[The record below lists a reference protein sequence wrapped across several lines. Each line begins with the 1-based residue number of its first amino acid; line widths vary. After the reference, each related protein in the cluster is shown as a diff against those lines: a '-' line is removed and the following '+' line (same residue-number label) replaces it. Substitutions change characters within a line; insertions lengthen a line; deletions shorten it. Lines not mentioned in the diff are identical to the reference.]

1 MKVIPDS
8 KHTQLYRVLMGNL
21 DPCTQ
26 NFSSYIILFMYPH
39 NNLDKEETDEVNVS
53 VGLCAGLTF
62 QTLIA
67 PIFKLLITT
76 TTLYKRL
83 EMRYNASLL
92 RSRILLFC
100 LTGWKSGARLH
111 PRPARTLRRVVNFR
125 CRRFVCSTRS
135 TRIISSIARLQ
146 TTIIGSRSLMLCYY
160 RS

>member
-1 MKVIPDS
+1 
-8 KHTQLYRVLMGNL
+8 MGNL

-53 VGLCAGLTF
+53 VGLCARLTF

-76 TTLYKRL
+76 TTLYRRL

-111 PRPARTLRRVVNFR
+111 PFILAYFYRRRSIVKAGTSRLGGGIVDLLLVLDRYLSVCPTVTCVYNKKLLVSNFEK
-125 CRRFVCSTRS
+125 
-135 TRIISSIARLQ
+135 
-146 TTIIGSRSLMLCYY
+146 
-160 RS
+160 